1 MLALGCPPLP
11 VAAQSVPRTPRI
23 GLWIEAEGKLRT
35 LDARERLA
43 AALDHAEALGATD
56 LFVQVYR
63 DGRAWFPTESADD
76 GPWRRARER
85 GFDALALALSR
96 AHARGARVHAW
107 VNLLRV
113 DRPAGGQLLGALG
126 EGAVLRG
133 TGGVEPVAGW
143 APDTPGAWLDPASP
157 EVGARLGAVLSD
169 LLRAYPALD
178 GVHFD
183 YVRYPFPVRDARGVR
198 AGSPA
203 AFGTTAASLARF
215 RNGSAGGPSPRNP
228 SADDRAAYESW
239 RRERLTDL
247 LRGLRRVLESARPGV
262 LLSAAVMPEPD
273 AAARRSGQDWP
284 RWTQEGIL
292 DLAVP
297 MDYATEIVAFERAAR
312 ACVERRGKARVLIG
326 IGAWRLGGDA
336 GAIAARVR
344 RAIDLGADGAVLF
357 SHDNLASR
365 RDLFKRI
372 GDLLEAEG
380 IVRRSSPPRAPPCL
394 DGLRG
399 AD

>member
-1 MLALGCPPLP
+1 MALVLGWP
-11 VAAQSVPRTPRI
+11 VAPAGAWSAPATPRI

-63 DGRAWFPTESADD
+63 DGRAWFPTEAADD
-76 GPWRRARER
+76 GPWQRARQQ
-85 GFDALALALSR
+85 GFDPLEMALAR

-113 DRPAGGQLLGALG
+113 VRPAGGRLLDTLG
-126 EGAVLRG
+126 KDTILRG
-133 TGGVEPVAGW
+133 TGGVDPEAGW

-157 EVGARLGAVLSD
+157 EVGARLGAMLSD
-169 LLRAYPALD
+169 LLGAYPALD

-183 YVRYPFPVRDARGVR
+183 YVRYPIPLREGRGAR
-198 AGSPA
+198 AEPSA

-215 RNGSAGGPSPRNP
+215 RRDSEHGDPPANSAP
-228 SADDRAAYESW
+228 DHRAAFESW
-239 RRERLTDL
+239 RRDRLTDL
-247 LRGLRRVLESARPGV
+247 LRGLGRVLESTRPGV

-273 AAARRSGQDWP
+273 AAAGRAGQDWP
-284 RWTQEGIL
+284 RWTREGIL

-297 MDYATEIVAFERAAR
+297 MTYATEVVAFEQTAR
-312 ACVERRGKARVLIG
+312 ACVASRGKARVLLG

-344 RAIDLGADGAVLF
+344 RAIHLGADGAVLF
-357 SHDNLASR
+357 SHDNLAAR
-365 RDLFKRI
+365 RDLFRRI

-380 IVRRSSPPRAPPCL
+380 IVRRPAPPRAPAMP
-394 DGLRG
+394 
-399 AD
+399 